1 VGKEAPLA
9 RAFIV
14 GNGSIVAT
22 GDRRGT
28 LREFYAP
35 FVAPEHQWLRRPAG
49 IGIAVDGRAHWL
61 PADFDGRLAEG
72 GDTPIVDLSLVS
84 PALGLELWIQTY
96 VDAPLGVLV
105 RRVQVANRSGILRD
119 LRLLFHHDFILG
131 FGEPHEAASRDTVS
145 GGILHQAARRCALVN
160 MDTCEGSGVPY
171 WKVASRA
178 ADEAAGAEALAHGDR
193 IHAPL
198 EARGRVDSLAGA
210 PLALAPGAAAMV
222 TVWIATGAT
231 LGEARER
238 DEAFRRAGVAASVSR
253 TRAYWSAWLAQGTR
267 DLFDLPEDVA
277 ALYRRSLVLLRLH
290 QAPSGAIVSGL
301 EAAPEAPS
309 RTDYRWCWHRDAA
322 IAADALGRAGYASA
336 AQRYFE
342 FAARSAVAAGSL
354 PSAVETDG
362 APAGAGTDIA
372 SIALPLWALARHG
385 DRTKEVE
392 LLAPLYRD
400 LAAPAAERLAGS
412 MDPPVQLPASHG
424 LWNERAGFHASCAVA
439 ARAGL
444 KGAARLAARF
454 GDGTR
459 AKAWSQI
466 ADQVARALIQH
477 LYRPEWGRF
486 ARSLVMEGRTLRPD
500 PTLDASILWPGLLEG
515 IEAEDTRVKATVAA
529 VRGSLWVR
537 TGIGGIARYERDPLG
552 SVGTDLAEVPGN
564 PWIEATLWM
573 GEHAIQS
580 ARRVQ
585 DLEAARTIL
594 LWCAARAEGWSLLP
608 EQLHPYRGETTSST
622 PSLLAHAWLVETVVD
637 YVERLREL
645 TRCDRCGAPATSR
658 ADRESASRSAPAA
671 VRVAPEL

>member
-1 VGKEAPLA
+1 MGKEAPLA

-22 GDRRGT
+22 GDRRGA

-35 FVAPEHQWLRRPAG
+35 FVAPEHQWLRRPANLG
-49 IGIAVDGRAHWL
+49 VALDGRTHWF
-61 PADFDGRLAEG
+61 PADVDGRLAEG
-72 GDTPIVDLSLVS
+72 GDAPIVDLSLVS
-84 PALGLELWIQTY
+84 PALGLEFWIQTY

-105 RRVQVANRSGILRD
+105 RRVQVANRSGTLRD
-119 LRLLFHHDFILG
+119 LRLLFHHDLNLG
-131 FGEPHEAASRDTVS
+131 AGEPHETALRDTVS
-145 GGILHQAARRCALVN
+145 GGILHQAARRCALIQ
-160 MDTCEGSGVPY
+160 METPEGCGVPY

-178 ADEAAGAEALAHGDR
+178 SDDAPGAETLAHGDR

-238 DEAFRRAGVAASVSR
+238 DEAFRRVGVAASVSR
-253 TRAYWSAWLAQGTR
+253 TRAYWNAWLAQGAR

-309 RTDYRWCWHRDAA
+309 RPDYRWCWHRDAA
-322 IAADALGRAGYASA
+322 IAADALGQAGYPSA

-342 FAARSAVAAGSL
+342 FAAKGAADAGSL
-354 PSAVETDG
+354 SAAVETDG
-362 APAGAGTDIA
+362 AVAGAAPDIT
-372 SIALPLWALARHG
+372 SLALSLWALARHV
-385 DRTKEVE
+385 DRTKDVE
-392 LLAPLYRD
+392 LSATLYRD
-400 LAAPAAERLAGS
+400 LAVPAAERLVGS
-412 MDPPVQLPASHG
+412 IDPPVQLPASHD
-424 LWNERAGFHASCAVA
+424 LWGERAGFHASSAVA
-439 ARAGL
+439 VRAGL

-454 GDGTR
+454 GDTTR
-459 AKAWSQI
+459 AKAWSQV

-486 ARSLVMEGRTLRPD
+486 ARSLVVEGRTLRPD
-500 PTLDASILWPGLLEG
+500 PTVDASLLWPGLLEG
-515 IEAEDTRVKATVAA
+515 LEAEDTRIKATVAA
-529 VRGSLWVR
+529 VRGTLWVR

-552 SVGTDLAEVPGN
+552 SVGSDLAEVPGN

-573 GEHAIQS
+573 AEHAIQS
-580 ARRVQ
+580 ARRAQ
-585 DLEAARTIL
+585 DLEAARTIF

-622 PSLLAHAWLVETVVD
+622 PSLLAHAWFVEAVVD
-637 YVERLREL
+637 YVERLRGL
-645 TRCDRCGAPATSR
+645 TRCDRCGAPAASR
-658 ADRESASRSAPAA
+658 AEREPASRSLAA
-671 VRVAPEL
+671 TARVTPEV